1 MRKLDEAI
9 NENENARASVLLL
22 ATSQSSYLWFDP
34 EHSPRNVELC
44 TTLQRRLSGRIRFIV
59 CPTTQS
65 ARGICKEL
73 NKAKI
78 FGNFLSGPVEVEE
91 WEFDPN
97 LSLNQACV
105 KSLISDAP
113 HQPAIVRT
121 GRQSCSCDSRCL
133 GGIVTRMLMV
143 LVCALICY
151 MPFHIY
157 HIYQTLAEKRRSLDR
172 EKKVIF
178 GQRKANDDKSE
189 RLRKENEMLR
199 QANQA
204 LAKKN
209 QTLAERQR
217 ILDRENKAT
226 AFQRKANDD
235 KSEKLRKETDML
247 SKEKQALAKKN
258 QTLAERQRTLD
269 KKNNATSHRKKMRT
283 SVRGSAKRE
292 KQKLRDTCFPSE
304 ETDML
309 SKEKQKLA
317 QENQTLAQ
325 MRKSL
330 DRDNKTIA
338 PQQKGSERLRKETD
352 MLSKEKIEKQK
363 LAQENQA
370 LAERQRSLDR
380 ENTAIAIQR
389 KANEDENEKLRKE
402 KSQLKALRKEKE
414 MQKRSAKQNH
424 TIPPKGAVNESDQA
438 LGQDNT
444 LDLETLPENKQM
456 DAYYGLWSQWHVNRP
471 FTCELCT
478 DHPEID
484 TQIRTCVSFVFFFAI
499 ASCYCMASGCWIL
512 TSSNPL

>member
-1 MRKLDEAI
+1 MVQYKESKKFRLTEPADTQVELFHFSEHECLDMRKLDEAI

-269 KKNNATSHRKKMRT
+269 KKNNAIASQQKENEDERARLREEKDMLSK
-283 SVRGSAKRE
+283 E
-292 KQKLRDTCFPSE
+292 KQKLAQENQTLAQRTKSLDRDNKTIAPQQKGSERLRE

-352 MLSKEKIEKQK
+352 MLSKEKQK

-370 LAERQRSLDR
+370 LAEMQRSLDR

-402 KSQLKALRKEKE
+402 KE

-424 TIPPKGAVNESDQA
+424 PIPPKGAVNDESNQA
-438 LGQDNT
+438 PGQDNT
-444 LDLETLPENKQM
+444 LDLETLQENKQM
-456 DAYYGLWSQWHVNRP
+456 DAYGL
-471 FTCELCT
+471 
-478 DHPEID
+478 
-484 TQIRTCVSFVFFFAI
+484 
-499 ASCYCMASGCWIL
+499 
-512 TSSNPL
+512 

>member
-269 KKNNATSHRKKMRT
+269 KKNNAIASQQKENEDERARL
-283 SVRGSAKRE
+283 RE
-292 KQKLRDTCFPSE
+292 EK
-304 ETDML
+304 DML

-338 PQQKGSERLRKETD
+338 PQQKGSERLREETD

-370 LAERQRSLDR
+370 LAEMQRSLDR

-402 KSQLKALRKEKE
+402 KSQLKAFRKEKE

-456 DAYYGLWSQWHVNRP
+456 DAYYGL
-471 FTCELCT
+471 
-478 DHPEID
+478 
-484 TQIRTCVSFVFFFAI
+484 
-499 ASCYCMASGCWIL
+499 
-512 TSSNPL
+512 

>member
-1 MRKLDEAI
+1 MVQYKESKKFLLTEPADTQVELFHFSEYECLDMRKLDEAI

-217 ILDRENKAT
+217 
-226 AFQRKANDD
+226 
-235 KSEKLRKETDML
+235 
-247 SKEKQALAKKN
+247 
-258 QTLAERQRTLD
+258 TLD
-269 KKNNATSHRKKMRT
+269 KKNNAIASQQKENEDERARL
-283 SVRGSAKRE
+283 RE
-292 KQKLRDTCFPSE
+292 EK
-304 ETDML
+304 DML

-325 MRKSL
+325 RTKSL

-456 DAYYGLWSQWHVNRP
+456 DAYYGL
-471 FTCELCT
+471 
-478 DHPEID
+478 
-484 TQIRTCVSFVFFFAI
+484 
-499 ASCYCMASGCWIL
+499 
-512 TSSNPL
+512 

>member
-1 MRKLDEAI
+1 MPGFLYLSGNVENLFWRVSFVLHGTKGRWVGGFFFGYKLLQAIARQSCSVFFGQSLRHRSALVQYKESKKFRLTEPADTQVELFHFSEHECLDMRKLDEAI
-9 NENENARASVLLL
+9 NENEHAQASVLLL

-113 HQPAIVRT
+113 HQPALVRT
-121 GRQSCSCDSRCL
+121 GRQSCSWDSRCL

-157 HIYQTLAEKRRSLDR
+157 
-172 EKKVIF
+172 
-178 GQRKANDDKSE
+178 
-189 RLRKENEMLR
+189 
-199 QANQA
+199 
-204 LAKKN
+204 

-217 ILDRENKAT
+217 ILDRENKAIAFQRKANEDKSERLRKEKEMLRQANQALAKKNLT
-226 AFQRKANDD
+226 LAERQRIIAFQRKANDD
-235 KSEKLRKETDML
+235 KSERLRKETDML

-269 KKNNATSHRKKMRT
+269 KKNKAIASQQKENEDERA
-283 SVRGSAKRE
+283 GLRE
-292 KQKLRDTCFPSE
+292 EK
-304 ETDML
+304 DML
-309 SKEKQKLA
+309 SK
-317 QENQTLAQ
+317 
-325 MRKSL
+325 
-330 DRDNKTIA
+330 
-338 PQQKGSERLRKETD
+338 
-352 MLSKEKIEKQK
+352 EKQK

-380 ENTAIAIQR
+380 ENTAIAIQH
-389 KANEDENEKLRKE
+389 KAKEDENEKLRKE
-402 KSQLKALRKEKE
+402 KSQLKAFRKEKE
-414 MQKRSAKQNH
+414 MQKRSAEQNH
-424 TIPPKGAVNESDQA
+424 TIPPKGAVNESNQA
-438 LGQDNT
+438 PGQDNT
-444 LDLETLPENKQM
+444 LDLETLQENKHM
-456 DAYYGLWSQWHVNRP
+456 DADGCIWAMIP
-471 FTCELCT
+471 MTCE
-478 DHPEID
+478 
-484 TQIRTCVSFVFFFAI
+484 
-499 ASCYCMASGCWIL
+499 
-512 TSSNPL
+512 